1 MVVLLS
7 VSILLQL
14 VASVLALR
22 LAWLSG
28 RWLGWV
34 MVSMAVA
41 LMAVRRGIAIT
52 DSLNRHGA
60 SSAEVT
66 GEVLA
71 IVVSAL
77 ILVGLYLL
85 APLFRKIDENEKRH
99 RTQRAELT
107 RLGAIVESS
116 SDAIIGKDLAGAI
129 TTWNASAEKLYGY
142 TAEEAVGKPIEFLV
156 PDRRRRELD
165 EILRKIERGEPIEHF
180 ETVRKHRDGRLIDVS
195 LTISP
200 IHDADRRIVG
210 ASAIAR
216 DITRQKKAE
225 RLFRLVFDAS
235 PSAMLIVDAEGLIT
249 TTNAL
254 AGRYFGYKENELV
267 GMSIEALVPERYR
280 KEHPSNRESFMQNP
294 ETRLMGSGREL
305 YGLRKDGSEFPVEI
319 GLNPIRL
326 DGSLYVLSAI
336 VDISERRKVETE
348 MRASEEQTRLI
359 VDTALDAVITMDEFG
374 TITGWNPHA
383 ESIFGWTRRQ
393 AIGKSFSEMVPPEN
407 PESANK
413 SGLRRFLSGAL
424 DKALNQRREMTARR
438 RNGEAFSVEVAITPL
453 NIGLERHRY
462 SAFVRDITDRKR
474 AEAEIRASEEQTR
487 LIIETALDAVITIDE
502 TGCITGWN
510 PHAER
515 TFGWT
520 GAEVLGQPV
529 ADVIIPASQREAHR
543 SGLRRFLET
552 GNGPMLRRRL
562 ELTALRKDGVE
573 FPVELTISPLQRS
586 DGRWTFSAFVR
597 DITERKVMEEAIRRA
612 NDSLERRVKRRTT
625 QLAEV
630 NRELEAFN
638 YTVSHDLR
646 APLRHIEGFL
656 EIFMEHA
663 GGKLDEKGREYL
675 DLIADSAH
683 KMDTL
688 VDGLLAFSRMGRTS
702 LNKTSVPLKPMIE
715 DLRQLLLAS
724 TPERKVVWELDEL
737 PEVTGDPT
745 MLRQAFFNLLS
756 NALKFSAGREET
768 RIRIGVEDRPD
779 ETVIYV
785 RDNGVGFDMKH
796 VDKIFGAFQRL
807 HTDEEFEGSGI
818 GLAFVQRIVHRHG
831 GRAWAVAAPNEGAT
845 FYVALPK
852 VKGGVLV

>member
-22 LAWLSG
+22 LAWLNG
-28 RWLGWV
+28 RWLGWI

-41 LMAVRRGIAIT
+41 LMAVRSGIAIT
-52 DSLNRHGA
+52 DLVNRRAA
-60 SSAEVT
+60 SSADVT

-71 IVVSAL
+71 IAVSVM
-77 ILVGLYLL
+77 ILLGLYLL
-85 APLFRKIDENEKRH
+85 APLLRKLDENERRH
-99 RTQRAELT
+99 RTQQAELA

-116 SDAIIGKDLAGAI
+116 SDAIIGKDLAGSI

-142 TAEEAVGKPIEFLV
+142 AAKEAIGKPIEFLV

-165 EILRKIERGEPIEHF
+165 EILRKIELGEAIEHF

-200 IHDADRRIVG
+200 IRDGDRRIVG

-235 PSAMLIVDAEGLIT
+235 PSAMLIVDADGVIT

-267 GMSIEALVPERYR
+267 GMSIEALVPERFR
-280 KEHPSNRESFMQNP
+280 KEHPSNREGFMQNP

-305 YGLRKDGSEFPVEI
+305 FGLRKDGSEFPVEI

-336 VDISERRKVETE
+336 VDISERKKVETE

-393 AIGKSFSEMVPPEN
+393 AIGKSFSEMIPPES

-424 DKALNQRREMTARR
+424 DRALNQRREMTARR
-438 RNGEAFSVEVAITPL
+438 RNGEAFPVEVAITPL
-453 NIGLERHRY
+453 NTGLELRRY

-474 AEAEIRASEEQTR
+474 AEAEIRSSEEQTR
-487 LIIETALDAVITIDE
+487 LIIETALDAVITIDDA
-502 TGCITGWN
+502 GRITGWN

-520 GAEVLGQPV
+520 GAEVLGLPV
-529 ADVIIPASQREAHR
+529 AEVIIPASQREAHR
-543 SGLRRFLET
+543 TGMRRFLET

-562 ELTALRKDGVE
+562 ELTALRKGGVE

-586 DGRWTFSAFVR
+586 DGSWTFSAFVR

-663 GGKLDEKGREYL
+663 SGKLDDKGKEYL
-675 DLIADSAH
+675 ELIADSAH
-683 KMDTL
+683 KMDSL
-688 VDGLLAFSRMGRTS
+688 VDALLAFSRMGRTS

-715 DLRQLLLAS
+715 DLRQLLLAP
-724 TPERKVVWELDEL
+724 TPDRKVVWMVDEL

-745 MLRQAFFNLLS
+745 MLRQVFFNLLS
-756 NALKFSAGREET
+756 NALKFSAGCDQT

-796 VDKIFGAFQRL
+796 VDKIFGPFQRL

-831 GRAWAVAAPNEGAT
+831 GRTWAVAAPGKGAT

>member
-14 VASVLALR
+14 LASALALR
-22 LAWLSG
+22 LSWLSG

-41 LMAVRRGIAIT
+41 LMAVRRGIAIA
-52 DSLNRHGA
+52 DFQNRHGT
-60 SSAEVT
+60 SSADVT
-66 GEVLA
+66 GEVLV
-71 IVVSAL
+71 IVVSSMIL
-77 ILVGLYLL
+77 IGLYLL
-85 APLFRKIDENEKRH
+85 APLFRKLDEDEKRH
-99 RTQRAELT
+99 RSQQAELA

-116 SDAIIGKDLAGAI
+116 SDAIIGKDLAGTI

-142 TAEEAVGKPIEFLV
+142 SSEEAVGKSIGILV
-156 PDRRRRELD
+156 PDRRMRELD

-180 ETVRKHRDGRLIDVS
+180 ETVRRHRDGSLIDVS

-200 IHDADRRIVG
+200 IRDADRRVVG

-235 PSAMLIVDAEGLIT
+235 PSAMLIVGADGVIT

-267 GMSIEALVPERYR
+267 GMSIEALVPERFR
-280 KEHPSNRESFMQNP
+280 KGHPASRKGFMQNP

-305 YGLRKDGSEFPVEI
+305 YGLRKDGSEFPIEI

-326 DGSLYVLSAI
+326 DGSLYVLCAI
-336 VDISERRKVETE
+336 VDISERKKVETE

-359 VDTALDAVITMDEFG
+359 VDTALDAVITMDEYG

-393 AIGKSFSEMVPPEN
+393 AIGKSFSEMIPPEN
-407 PESANK
+407 PEAANK

-424 DKALNQRREMTARR
+424 DRALNQRREMTARR
-438 RNGEAFSVEVAITPL
+438 RNGDAFPVEVAITPL
-453 NIGLERHRY
+453 NTGLERRRY

-474 AEAEIRASEEQTR
+474 AEAEIRSSEEQTR

-502 TGCITGWN
+502 TGRITGWN

-520 GAEVLGQPV
+520 GAEVLGQLV
-529 ADVIIPASQREAHR
+529 AEVIIPASQREAHR
-543 SGLRRFLET
+543 TGLRRFLET
-552 GNGPMLRRRL
+552 GSGPLLRRRL
-562 ELTALRKDGVE
+562 ELTALRKGGAE

-597 DITERKVMEEAIRRA
+597 DITERKVMEDTIRRA

-663 GGKLDEKGREYL
+663 ATKLDAKGREYL

-683 KMDTL
+683 KMDKL
-688 VDGLLAFSRMGRTS
+688 VDGLLTFSRMGRTS
-702 LNKTSVPLKPMIE
+702 LNKAPVPLKPMIE
-715 DLRQLLLAS
+715 DLRQLLLAP
-724 TPERKVVWELDEL
+724 TPEREVVWELDEL

-745 MLRQAFFNLLS
+745 MLRQAFFNLIS
-756 NALKFSAGREET
+756 NALKFSAGREVT
-768 RIRIGVEDRPD
+768 RIRIGVEDRSD

-785 RDNGVGFDMKH
+785 RDNGVGFDMNH

-831 GRAWAVAAPNEGAT
+831 GRVWAVSAPNEGAT